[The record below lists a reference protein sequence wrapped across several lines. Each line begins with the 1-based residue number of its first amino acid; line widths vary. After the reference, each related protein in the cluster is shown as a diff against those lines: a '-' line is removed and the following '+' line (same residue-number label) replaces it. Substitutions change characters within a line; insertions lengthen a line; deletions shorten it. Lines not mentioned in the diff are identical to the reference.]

1 MNCEVEN
8 MQKVF
13 RSYVLSFLLAMVLAI
28 VPLVAEAAAPILVEG
43 AMECETG
50 LLIMALEHPQ
60 EQRIGGWRFISGEY
74 QGIPVVV
81 SVTSVGMTNAA
92 AATVLGIEHY
102 HPVAVINQGTAGGH
116 DPLLHSFDIV
126 LGEKTIDASA
136 WRSRQERSGADGRH
150 IELRPTYYY
159 DADNGEEKET
169 VELAADPELLKVAA
183 AEGENYQAGQVVR
196 GKISSSNNWN
206 RQMDRIRF
214 FNKEY
219 GSSCEEMETH
229 AAAHVCQNYK
239 VPFLGIRV
247 LSNTEVHGED
257 FNPDAGIACQQFVLA
272 VIKSYA
278 KRKAL
283 DDGVA
288 KTGK

>member
-1 MNCEVEN
+1 

-13 RSYVLSFLLAMVLAI
+13 KSYVLSFLVAMALIV
-28 VPLVAEAAAPILVEG
+28 VPLMAEAAAPILVEG
-43 AMECETG
+43 AMECETD
-50 LLIMALEHPQ
+50 LLIRSLENPQ

-116 DPLLHSFDIV
+116 DPALHTFDIV

-136 WRSRQERSGADGRH
+136 WRSSQERSGADGRH

-159 DADNGEEKET
+159 DADSGEEKET
-169 VELAADPELLKVAA
+169 VELAADPELLEVAV
-183 AEGENYQAGQVVR
+183 AEGENYQAGQVVK

-206 RQMDRIRF
+206 RQMDKIRF
-214 FNKEY
+214 LNKEY
-219 GSSCEEMETH
+219 GSSCEEMEAH
-229 AAAHVCQNYK
+229 SAAQVCQNYK

-257 FNPDAGIACQQFVLA
+257 FNPYSGTACQQFVLA

-278 KRKAL
+278 ERKAL
-283 DDGVA
+283 DNGEARKVR
-288 KTGK
+288 

>member
-60 EQRIGGWRFISGEY
+60 EQRIGGWRFVSGEY

-116 DPLLHSFDIV
+116 DPALHTFDIV

-136 WRSRQERSGADGRH
+136 WRSSQERSGADGRH

-239 VPFLGIRV
+239 MPFLGIRV

-283 DDGVA
+283 DDGVD